1 MNCNHF
7 DKLVG
12 LQNTSYICG
21 ALLFDDDIMHSAR
34 KIIMHIIVCDILAM
48 LGSRCS
54 VQSDRFSLIIFR
66 SKSLFAH
73 IDSMRCIYE
82 PLGI

>member
-12 LQNTSYICG
+12 LPEHNCTSNIIILFCG

-34 KIIMHIIVCDILAM
+34 KIIKCIIIVCGILAM

-54 VQSDRFSLIIFR
+54 PIQSDWLPLIIQ
-66 SKSLFAH
+66 K
-73 IDSMRCIYE
+73 
-82 PLGI
+82 

>member
-7 DKLVG
+7 DSWLDYRTQV
-12 LQNTSYICG
+12 YICG

-34 KIIMHIIVCDILAM
+34 KIIMHIIACDILAM

-54 VQSDRFSLIIFR
+54 VQSDISL
-66 SKSLFAH
+66 
-73 IDSMRCIYE
+73 
-82 PLGI
+82 